1 MGQTAPVL
9 TRMKVCILLAL
20 AALAL
25 AGLPRPEEARDDPQP
40 EEFGDLDFGDLDPED
55 GLDEDQFETEFG
67 LDPITDP
74 AEKAKRKTALKD
86 AEAEVEKEKYLNGKA
101 DWFEQINEF
110 SDLPEDEFEKEKTG
124 DLTTNFTRGF
134 GLLVPEIKPVDEI
147 SERYIESLLARRASV
162 PASYSAVSAGIV
174 SSVKDQGTCGSCVA
188 FASMAAIETCMKK
201 ASGGKLADFSEQ
213 QIIDCGY
220 GKNGARGC
228 NGAHT
233 SAYVKYVADTS
244 LALTHESTYPYLNKA
259 PKLTCPTVK
268 AYNTGA
274 KVVKSYF
281 TYSGDETKLKAL
293 VAEHGAVVTA
303 VNAAGPFAKYAG
315 GVFSG
320 CTSNKQNHAVTVV
333 GYGTANGVDYWLIK
347 NSWGTTWGEK
357 GYIRLKRGVGMC
369 GIGKEIAFPSCQKVA
384 GATSA
389 PLTTKK
395 PCKDVYDNC
404 PQIAKT
410 NCKQYGSKCA
420 KSCGLCAGMTPVA
433 SNKCADR
440 MKNCAA
446 MAKRFCYQTKMK
458 TDCCISCG
466 LGKGMTPAKSNT
478 CWDRYSNCSELCD
491 SDAAATLCKKSCS
504 SKCK

>member
-1 MGQTAPVL
+1 
-9 TRMKVCILLAL
+9 MKVCIFLAL
-20 AALAL
+20 TALAL
-25 AGLPRPEEARDDPQP
+25 AGIPRPEVARDDAPQT
-40 EEFGDLDFGDLDPED
+40 EVDYVVFDDLDPD
-55 GLDEDQFETEFG
+55 DNLDEDQFESQFG
-67 LDPITDP
+67 LDPVTDP
-74 AEKAKRKTALKD
+74 KEKAKRKEALKE
-86 AEAEVEKEKYLNGKA
+86 AEAEVKKENEKYLNGKA
-101 DWFEQINEF
+101 DWFEEINEF
-110 SDLPEDEFEKEKTG
+110 SNLPKDEFEKEKTG
-124 DLTTNFTRGF
+124 DVETYAR
-134 GLLVPEIKPVDEI
+134 GLLEPEIKPVDEI
-147 SERYIESLLARRASV
+147 SERYIESLLASRASV
-162 PASYSAVSAGIV
+162 PASYSAVSAGLV
-174 SSVKDQGTCGSCVA
+174 SSVKNQKTCGSCVA

-213 QIIDCGY
+213 QIVDCGY

-228 NGAHT
+228 NGAST
-233 SAYVKYVADTS
+233 YAYIKYVVDNS
-244 LALTHESTYPYLNKA
+244 LALTHESTYPYLNTS

-274 KVVKSYF
+274 KVVKSYY

-303 VNAAGPFAKYAG
+303 VAAAGAFSKYAG

-320 CTSNKQNHAVTVV
+320 CTSNKQDHAVTVV

-347 NSWGTTWGEK
+347 NSWGSSWGEK

-369 GIGKEIAFPSCQKVA
+369 GIGKSLAVPSCQKVA

-395 PCKDVYDNC
+395 PCVDKYSNC
-404 PQIAKT
+404 PTLAKT
-410 NCKQYGSKCA
+410 NCKQFGSKCA

-440 MKNCAA
+440 YRNCASL
-446 MAKRFCYQTKMK
+446 AKTSCYQTSLK

-478 CWDRYSNCSELCD
+478 CWEKYGNCSSLC
-491 SDAAATLCKKSCS
+491 SWYPN
-504 SKCK
+504 

>member
-1 MGQTAPVL
+1 MG
-9 TRMKVCILLAL
+9 
-20 AALAL
+20 
-25 AGLPRPEEARDDPQP
+25 EFDDV
-40 EEFGDLDFGDLDPED
+40 DFGDLDPED
-55 GLDEDQFETEFG
+55 DLDEDQFETEFG
-67 LDPITDP
+67 LDPVTDP

-86 AEAEVEKEKYLNGKA
+86 SEAEVKKENKKYQNGKA
-101 DWFEQINEF
+101 DWYEQINEF

-124 DLTTNFTRGF
+124 DVVTYAR
-134 GLLVPEIKPVDEI
+134 GLLTPKIKPVDEI

-303 VNAAGPFAKYAG
+303 VAAAGPFSNYAG

-320 CTSNKQNHAVTVV
+320 CTSNKQDHAVTVV

-347 NSWGTTWGEK
+347 NSWGASWGEK
-357 GYIRLKRGVGMC
+357 GFIRLKRGVGMC
-369 GIGKEIAFPSCQKVA
+369 GIGKSLAVPSCGKVA

-395 PCKDVYDNC
+395 PCVDKYSDC
-404 PQIAKT
+404 PTLAKT

-440 MKNCAA
+440 YNNCAA
-446 MAKRFCYQTKMK
+446 LAKTSCYQTKMK

-478 CWDRYSNCSELCD
+478 CWDKYGNCASLCSWYAD
-491 SDAAATLCKKSCS
+491 DCKASCS
-504 SKCK
+504 ASCK